1 MLPSNEMGVVSAL
14 DVVGRVEVGR
24 KGDGGLWKENRYN
37 FWGGEVF
44 EERYFPG
51 ETRREQFEG

>member
-1 MLPSNEMGVVSAL
+1 MGVVSAL
-14 DVVGRVEVGR
+14 DVLGKVEVGR
-24 KGDGGLWKENRYN
+24 KGDGKGGLWRENRFD